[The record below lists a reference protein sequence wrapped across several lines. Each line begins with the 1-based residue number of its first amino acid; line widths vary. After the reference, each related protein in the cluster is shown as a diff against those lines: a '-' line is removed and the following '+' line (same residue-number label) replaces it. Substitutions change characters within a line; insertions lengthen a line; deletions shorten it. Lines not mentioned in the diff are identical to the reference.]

1 MIVRR
6 DLPIGVLGAQI
17 IHAAGES
24 SPGGLTEG
32 TYAVALA
39 VPDEVA
45 LAAEAVRLRSR
56 GFAHLSSGQDVG
68 RTQAFGSERLAFVTI
83 HEPDEPYRGALM
95 AIGIVPARK
104 EVLRRHLASIP
115 ILK

>member
-1 MIVRR
+1 VIVRR

-24 SPGGLTEG
+24 SPGGLAEG

-39 VPDEVA
+39 VPDEV
-45 LAAEAVRLRSR
+45 AAEAVRLRSR
-56 GFAHLSSGQDVG
+56 GFAHLSSGQEVG
-68 RTQAFGSERLAFVTI
+68 RMQAFGDERLAFVTI

-104 EVLRRHLASIP
+104 EGLRRHLASIP